1 MDYPAIRDHFA
12 GRRPVLLIVLDGWGI
27 GNRREWDAIAQA
39 ETPVM
44 DRLWAEYPHTTLFTQ
59 GRHVGL
65 PGDSDLGGSEVGHL
79 TMGAGRILD
88 QGPTRIFKAIAD
100 GSFFRSEVLGELID
114 RCRGGDHTLHL
125 IGLLS
130 DGNIHSHIEHFV
142 AVIEHADREGVERLR
157 VHALL
162 DGRDVGIQSALD
174 YTGRL
179 EALFDRIN
187 GPGNRD
193 YRFASGGGREAI
205 TMDRDCTWPKV
216 EAGWNIHVHGEG
228 AHRFRSIEEAILHFR
243 RERPAI
249 IDQDLPGFVLVD
261 AADRPVGPVRDGDAM
276 LFMNFRADRA
286 VEFTQAMELA
296 DFPHFAR
303 RRPDCLYAGMMVYDE
318 DHYLPRRQVMGP
330 TKVDGPFGERLVQM
344 GLRQFRL
351 TETQKYPH
359 VTFFFNGGRR
369 EPLDRDLEEY
379 VLIASDK
386 IDSFAAA
393 PAMKAVEIA
402 DHAVS
407 MIESGRFDF
416 GLINFANT
424 DMVGHTGDFA
434 ATEVAATTVDTAL
447 GRVLAAVEAAG
458 GAALIIADHGNAD
471 EMLILNKRGAEEIAT
486 KHSINPVPC
495 ILFDPRGDRPYT
507 LRQQDGDHSPGHA
520 PGLSHIAATL
530 FLMLGRPVPDGL
542 NAPLLIPA

>member
-1 MDYPAIRDHFA
+1 MDLQAIQDHFA
-12 GRRPVLLIVLDGWGI
+12 GRRPLLLIVLDGWGI
-27 GNRREWDAIAQA
+27 GKRPEWDAIAQA

-44 DRLWAEYPHTTLFTQ
+44 DRLWAAYPHTTLFTQ
-59 GRHVGL
+59 GHHVGL
-65 PGDSDLGGSEVGHL
+65 PGNSDLGGSEVGHL

-88 QGPTRIFKAIAD
+88 QGPTRIFKGIAD
-100 GSFFRSEVLGELID
+100 GTFFQSEVLGELID
-114 RCRGGDHTLHL
+114 RCRGSEHTLHL

-130 DGNIHSHIEHFV
+130 DGNIHSHIDHFV

-162 DGRDVGIQSALD
+162 DGRDVGVQSALD
-174 YTGRL
+174 YTARL
-179 EALFDRIN
+179 EALFDHIN
-187 GPGNRD
+187 GHGNRD

-216 EAGWNIHVHGEG
+216 EAGWNAHVHGESPN
-228 AHRFRSIEEAILHFR
+228 RFRSIEEAILHFR
-243 RERPAI
+243 QERPGI

-261 AADRPVGPVRDGDAM
+261 GDDRPLGPVRDGDAM

-286 VEFTQAMELA
+286 VEFTQAMELD
-296 DFPHFAR
+296 DFPYFER

-318 DHYLPRRQVMGP
+318 DNYLPHRQLMGP

-369 EPLDRDLEEY
+369 EPLDRGLEEY
-379 VLIASDK
+379 VLIDSDK
-386 IDSFAAA
+386 IDSFAQQ
-393 PAMKAVEIA
+393 PKMKAPEIA
-402 DHAVS
+402 DQAVP

-416 GLINFANT
+416 GMINFANT

-434 ATEVAATTVDTAL
+434 AAKVAATTVDVAL
-447 GRVLAAVEAAG
+447 GRILAAVERAG

-471 EMLILNKRGAEEIAT
+471 EMIILNKKGEEEIST

-495 ILFDPRGDRPYT
+495 ILFDPLPERPYA
-507 LRQQDGDHSPGHA
+507 LRQPDGDDTAGHA
-520 PGLSHIAATL
+520 PGLSHVAATL
-530 FLMLGRPVPDGL
+530 FLMLGRPIPDGL
-542 NAPLLIPA
+542 NPPLLVPT